1 MCVLS
6 RIIEAAGIATVALI
20 SVREVA
26 ERLPPP
32 RALFCDFPLGRPL
45 GRPGDP
51 EFQHDVLRRAFA
63 LLDAPS
69 GPVLADHPD
78 VIDTD
83 DVPMSCSLPPRYDP
97 SLPEAVDEAMGLRAA
112 FDRQRAHRG
121 VTSVGRVLT
130 PDDVPDALAALARIA
145 DGANWRE
152 AGLAGDPVRV
162 SHDIRAYYEEAA
174 QQLVVAPADA
184 GQAEAWFYEQTAA
197 GRTLLAARAQ
207 MQEQEAPFPLWF
219 YMARATR

>member
-6 RIIEAAGIATVALI
+6 RIIEAAGIATVALM

-32 RALFCDFPLGRPL
+32 RTLYGNFPLGRPL

-51 EFQHDVLRRAFA
+51 EFQHDVLARAFG
-63 LLDAPS
+63 LLDAES
-69 GPVLADHPD
+69 GPVLADHPV
-78 VIDTD
+78 VIESD
-83 DVPMSCSLPPRYDP
+83 DVPMECALPPRYNP
-97 SLPEAVDEAMGLRAA
+97 SLPPAVDEALGLRAA
-112 FDRQRAHRG
+112 FDRRLAQRG

-145 DGANWRE
+145 DGTKWKE
-152 AGLAGDPVRV
+152 AGLVGDPVRV
-162 SHDIRAYYEEAA
+162 SHDLRAYYDEAA
-174 QQLVVAPADA
+174 QELVDRPPDA
-184 GQAEAWFYEQTAA
+184 GRFEAWFYEETEA